1 VTLRRLELVDF
12 RLFRAAVLAPAPEGT
27 TVITGANG
35 TGKTSVLE
43 AYAYLGARRSFRGAP
58 AEALVRD
65 GAARAVVRAELV
77 EDGVPTSVD
86 AELVAGGR
94 SRTLVN
100 RKPSR
105 GRRETASAAP
115 CTVFSPEDL
124 SLVAGGPKG
133 RRDLLDDALAL
144 LDPEGV
150 RAADDVERVLRQRG
164 ALLRQVNGR
173 PNPGPDI
180 LTTLDVWDQRLSD
193 AAKILVAARERLVSA
208 LAPGVAAVYGRLAGT
223 GADARTG
230 ADAGAGGEVRTGASG
245 EAAVRSDE
253 SAGTPGA
260 SVAVAYERS
269 WDGDLQTALAAS
281 RADDLRR
288 GVNTVGPHR
297 DELVLRL
304 DGLTARTH
312 ASQGEQRCLALAL
325 RLSLHAIV
333 RERTTLRPT
342 LLLDDVFSELDPA
355 RSRALVAELPTGQA
369 ILTTAVPVPS
379 GVTVAS
385 LVEVDQLVSR

>member
-1 VTLRRLELVDF
+1 VTLGRLELVDF
-12 RLFRAAVLAPAPEGT
+12 RLFHRAVLSPAPEGT

-43 AYAYLGARRSFRGAP
+43 AYAYLGTHRSFRGAP
-58 AEALVRD
+58 VEALVRQ
-65 GAARAVVRAELV
+65 GTARAVVRAELGH
-77 EDGVPTSVD
+77 EGVPTLVE
-86 AELVAGGR
+86 AELVTGGR
-94 SRTLVN
+94 SRAFVN

-105 GRRETASAAP
+105 TRRDAAAAAP

-144 LDPEGV
+144 LDAEGA

-164 ALLRQVNGR
+164 ALLRQVGGR
-173 PNPGPDI
+173 QNPGPDV

-208 LAPGVAAVYGRLAGT
+208 LAPGVDAIYGRLAGN
-223 GADARTG
+223 GADSTAVCTTDSRAESTADSTG
-230 ADAGAGGEVRTGASG
+230 NT
-245 EAAVRSDE
+245 EAP
-253 SAGTPGA
+253 T
-260 SVAVAYERS
+260 VAVQYQRS
-269 WDGDLQTALAAS
+269 WEGDLQTALTAT

-297 DELVLRL
+297 DDLVVRL
-304 DGLTARTH
+304 DGLPARTH

-325 RLSLHAIV
+325 RLNLHAIV

-369 ILTTAVPVPS
+369 ILTTAAPVPS

-385 LVEVDQLVSR
+385 LVEVGQLVPR